1 MLSQAE
7 ARTVA
12 EAFLDTEIRARFDH
26 DIVIVEE
33 SVRDR
38 GDAWIFPYNGRAYV
52 ERDDWREMLAGN
64 VPVAVDKETGAAGFA
79 A

>member
-1 MLSQAE
+1 MLTRAE
-7 ARTVA
+7 ARTIV

-26 DIVIVEE
+26 DIMIVNPA
-33 SVRDR
+33 VRDR

-64 VPVAVDKETGAAGFA
+64 VPIAVDKETGVDDFA
-79 A
+79 R